1 MKDLLWILPVIFL
14 AIILRIVEL
23 DKKKSNFIVTA
34 DTNVSQTKGLSKY
47 VTQEEI
53 YNFAVEH
60 WAISNEADHKDENE
74 TQKAL
79 RHLLETRQTDK
90 VLEFLKDNNLS
101 ADTKLQANTTPLMYS
116 AFYNDENTTKELIKL
131 GANIRAKDNY
141 KLSPMAYAIE
151 NNATKVVKILFDN
164 GVKFDE
170 VEVVQWGPIDAP
182 LYTYW
187 DRIILDDNGNTE
199 YILKD
204 EKREFVGGSAVYL
217 FDVLINSDLYE
228 IAEMVLESGYKPYL
242 FFGEPKYGMYRYTNS
257 LEDMFAGTSI
267 EKIYNRSNLNR
278 SIFSKFD
285 ERRVSY
291 KPMLN
296 LLLKYVEFVPNEET
310 LKFFKEEYENCHRN
324 YQNLIHDKISYLYK
338 IVDGKDKILQDYLVY
353 KYAKEKGL
361 KAKKLEN
368 ELDRK
373 NQYANPYDYIL
384 RKLKENNTI
393 VKLELKP
400 NPYIIEQYDEE
411 INLYGK
417 YCGDDSLD
425 YKVDFENFNKEDF
438 IKFYQ
443 NFRIIKSDENLTFK
457 DISQY
462 LEYKNE
468 TETFGYTKWFQNI
481 DKYVRDNRDNLIPNT
496 RLFLK
501 DKNMTYFEYTEKYKK
516 GEIVLDEN
524 SFIDKRL
531 KSAKTEDEKQFFG
544 ISNID
549 REEVLKLENEF
560 YERKF

>member
-60 WAISNEADHKDENE
+60 WAISNEADHKYENE

-79 RHLLETRQTDK
+79 RHLLEVRQTDK
-90 VLEFLKDNNLS
+90 VLKFLKDNNLS

-242 FFGEPKYGMYRYTNS
+242 FFGEPKYGMYRYGNS
-257 LEDMFAGTSI
+257 LEEIYAEIGVKD
-267 EKIYNRSNLNR
+267 YNRNNFFR
-278 SIFSKFD
+278 SIFSKFH
-285 ERRVSY
+285 EQRISY

-296 LLLKYVEFVPNEET
+296 LLL
-310 LKFFKEEYENCHRN
+310 
-324 YQNLIHDKISYLYK
+324 
-338 IVDGKDKILQDYLVY
+338 
-353 KYAKEKGL
+353 
-361 KAKKLEN
+361 
-368 ELDRK
+368 
-373 NQYANPYDYIL
+373 
-384 RKLKENNTI
+384 
-393 VKLELKP
+393 
-400 NPYIIEQYDEE
+400 
-411 INLYGK
+411 
-417 YCGDDSLD
+417 
-425 YKVDFENFNKEDF
+425 
-438 IKFYQ
+438 
-443 NFRIIKSDENLTFK
+443 
-457 DISQY
+457 
-462 LEYKNE
+462 
-468 TETFGYTKWFQNI
+468 
-481 DKYVRDNRDNLIPNT
+481 
-496 RLFLK
+496 
-501 DKNMTYFEYTEKYKK
+501 
-516 GEIVLDEN
+516 
-524 SFIDKRL
+524 
-531 KSAKTEDEKQFFG
+531 
-544 ISNID
+544 
-549 REEVLKLENEF
+549 
-560 YERKF
+560 